1 MPQLTCKG
9 FTAGVWGPGKP
20 LLALQGQREAIAGVV
35 LVLVLVMVMV
45 MPSRRLGG
53 KRSAPVLL
61 EAERQPVRAAE
72 PWGRERVAVEG
83 VRVRI

>member
-35 LVLVLVMVMV
+35 LVLVMVMV

-53 KRSAPVLL
+53 KRSAPILL

>member
-35 LVLVLVMVMV
+35 LVLVMVMV

-53 KRSAPVLL
+53 KRSTPVLL